1 MNAEANNLQAYD
13 VVAKDPKG
21 LDAGGQHV
29 SAYDLALIGRQALA
43 MPAFMKYDSALEARF
58 PVTPADPVTLFNQ
71 NSLLT
76 RYPGG
81 IGGKI
86 GWTTAAA
93 APHLPLAPP
102 YPCPP
107 PLPLPPLPAPT
118 QRPLRP

>member
-13 VVAKDPKG
+13 VVAKDPNG
-21 LDAGGQHV
+21 LDAAGQHV

-58 PVTPADPVTLFNQ
+58 PVTPAHPVTLFNQ

-81 IGGKI
+81 IGGQI
-86 GWTTAAA
+86 RLTPGAGAA
-93 APHLPLAPP
+93 
-102 YPCPP
+102 YNE
-107 PLPLPPLPAPT
+107 PAP
-118 QRPLRP
+118 